1 MTKILAYL
9 RCNAIALLA
18 LFVALG
24 GTSYAAFSLPAGS
37 VGARQLRNRSI
48 DPVKLDPRFTG
59 AFVRD
64 WAVIDGNGHVMASHP
79 RARTNGF
86 HGTGIGNVNW
96 GQRPRLGCFGLATL
110 NDGVNPGFAQVFGN
124 PGELLVQTYGLSGRL
139 ASATVAVA
147 VLCTS

>member
-9 RCNAIALLA
+9 RSNAIALLA

-48 DPVKLDPRFTG
+48 DPVKLDPRFTA

-79 RARTNGF
+79 RARTFGF
-86 HGTGIGNVNW
+86 GGTGMGTVTW
-96 GQRPRLGCFGLATL
+96 RQRPRLGCFELATL
-110 NDGVNPGFAQVFGN
+110 NDGINAGFAQVFGN
-124 PGELLVQTYGLSGRL
+124 PGQLGVQTFGLSGRL
-139 ASATVAVA
+139 APATVAVA
-147 VLCTS
+147 VLCST